1 MKIYCRNCQERI
13 KLSPISPVVYV
24 LVTGHPYSSPSVC
37 RTTGGGHEPR

>member
-1 MKIYCRNCQERI
+1 MKIYCRNCQERV
-13 KLSPISPVVYV
+13 KVQNGVYV